1 MMSEDLAEAPSEE
14 IFCLLDM
21 AIRKKY
27 FWDIYISFFFFF
39 VGFFFA
45 HHKQSIDNQTK
56 KRERVKRRASKLFYS
71 VVTLMTNDA
80 LLKMKGVIH
89 ITMI

>member
-1 MMSEDLAEAPSEE
+1 MMSEDLVEAPSEE

-21 AIRKKY
+21 AIRKKI
-27 FWDIYISFFFFF
+27 FLGHLHFLFFFLCW
-39 VGFFFA
+39 VFFA